1 MMIVQVRRDHAGLLP
16 VQRRIGRR
24 HRREFRAEG
33 LVDRL
38 GCVDGLVGDKVPVET
53 A

>member
-1 MMIVQVRRDHAGLLP
+1 MIVQVRRDHAGLLS
-16 VQRRIGRR
+16 VQRRIGSG

-38 GCVDGLVGDKVPVET
+38 GREDGLMGDKVPVET